1 MAVRWLGAGLGAAAV
16 VTSAAAVVA
25 TTAVHW
31 SFDETLNAFVISNL
45 VIGVSFALCGAL
57 IAWHRPGLLLGWL
70 YAVGGFCQVLSGLA
84 APLGQ
89 LLHEHGAPLW
99 IVRLDMTV
107 FNWAWPINIGL
118 AIPLSLLLLPD
129 GRLASRRWVPVAA
142 AVAVTSP
149 LFLLEVGLG
158 QETPLGMPRAYLT
171 LQRYDDF
178 GWLWTLSEVRWALS
192 VLVGLACLAFRYR
205 RGTEAVR
212 RQLLWLVL
220 AVAVIVVAV
229 TPWALVAGT
238 PLLVLFTIPLLPAA
252 VAVAVLRHGLLDIKL
267 VVSRVVTYALL
278 SGLVLAAYA
287 GLVVVLSG
295 VASALLVAMLALP
308 VRARLQ
314 AVVDRLLYGERGNP
328 VRVASRVGQS
338 LSGGLSQTLE
348 EVRAALRLPY
358 VAVVVGDEIRAA
370 GGTPGGSTASLPLE
384 GGVLVVGLRSGERR
398 LSSADS
404 NILRML
410 SGPLSTALHATD
422 LLRELKVSRER
433 LVLAEED
440 ERRRL
445 RRELHDGLG
454 PLLTGVALSAD
465 MAHNLASAG
474 RAAGWDAGRDAGRDA
489 SLDASRDSDRDAGS
503 GAGSG
508 TDAGPGAGSGAG
520 PDAGTDGRLLARL
533 DEVRSDSRT
542 AIREV
547 RRIVDNLGSPALDEL
562 GLAEAL
568 RIRAARTTRR
578 ADGSD
583 LVVHVEIPADLPRM
597 PAAVELAAYRIATE
611 ALTNVVRHSSATTV
625 RLRLT
630 CDGELRCEVLDDG
643 AVHGSWPSGVGIS
656 SMRERAA
663 ELGGRCDV
671 GTGPEGG
678 HVRIFLPMAAR

>member
-1 MAVRWLGAGLGAAAV
+1 MGVRWLGAALGAGAV
-16 VTSAAAVVA
+16 LASAGAIAA
-25 TTAVHW
+25 TTAAHM
-31 SFDETLNAFVISNL
+31 SFAQALDAFVVSNL

-57 IAWHRPGLLLGWL
+57 IAWHRPRLLLGWL
-70 YAVGGFCQVLSGLA
+70 YALGGFCQVLSGLA
-84 APLGQ
+84 APLGAV
-89 LLHEHGAPLW
+89 LHEQGAPVW
-99 IVRLDMTV
+99 IVRLDVTV
-107 FNWAWPINIGL
+107 FNWAWPVNIGL
-118 AIPLSLLLLPD
+118 AIPLSLLMLPD
-129 GRLASRRWVPVAA
+129 GRLASRRWLPVAA

-158 QETPLGMPRAYLT
+158 TGRPAGMPPAYLAM
-171 LQRYDDF
+171 QRYDDLA
-178 GWLWTLSEVRWALS
+178 WLWNLSEVRWVFS
-192 VLVGLACLAFRYR
+192 VLVGLACMVFRYH
-205 RGTEAVR
+205 RGEEVVR

-220 AVAVIVVAV
+220 AAAVILVAV

-295 VASALLVAMLALP
+295 VASALLVALLALP
-308 VRARLQ
+308 VRTQLQ

-338 LSGGLSQTLE
+338 LSGGLSETLE

-358 VAVVVGDEIRAA
+358 VAVVAGDEVRAA
-370 GGTPGGSTASLPLE
+370 GGTPGGETASLPLE
-384 GGVLVVGLRSGERR
+384 GGSVLVVGLRGGERR
-398 LSSADS
+398 LSAADAT
-404 NILRML
+404 ILRML

-433 LVLAEED
+433 LVLAEEE

-465 MAHNLASAG
+465 MAHNLASAS
-474 RAAGWDAGRDAGRDA
+474 A
-489 SLDASRDSDRDAGS
+489 SVSGSASVNASGS
-503 GAGSG
+503 GSGSA
-508 TDAGPGAGSGAG
+508 DV
-520 PDAGTDGRLLARL
+520 DGRLLERL
-533 DEVRSDSRT
+533 DAVRSDSRT

-547 RRIVDNLGSPALDEL
+547 RRIVDNLGSPTLDEL

-583 LVVHVEIPADLPRM
+583 LVVQVEIPRDLPPI
-597 PAAVELAAYRIATE
+597 PAAVELAVYRIATE

-625 RLRLT
+625 RLRLVW
-630 CDGELRCEVLDDG
+630 DGELRCEVLDDG
-643 AVHGSWPSGVGIS
+643 AVNDGWGTGVGIS

-671 GTGPEGG
+671 GSGPDGG
-678 HVRIFLPMAAR
+678 HVRISLPVAAR

>member
-1 MAVRWLGAGLGAAAV
+1 MVEQGASEEMPMGVRWLGAGLGAAAV
-16 VTSAAAVVA
+16 LASAGAVVA

-31 SFDETLNAFVISNL
+31 SFAQALDAFVVSNL

-70 YAVGGFCQVLSGLA
+70 YAVGGVCQVLSGLA

-89 LLHEHGAPLW
+89 VLHEQGAPVW
-99 IVRLDMTV
+99 IVRLDLTV
-107 FNWAWPINIGL
+107 FTWAWPVNIGL

-129 GRLASRRWVPVAA
+129 GRLASRRWLPVAA

-158 QETPLGMPRAYLT
+158 PETPPGMPPAYLA
-171 LQRYDDF
+171 LQRYDDLA
-178 GWLWTLSEVRWALS
+178 WLWTLSEVRWVLS

-205 RGTEAVR
+205 QGNEVVR

-220 AVAVIVVAV
+220 AAAVIVVAV

-252 VAVAVLRHGLLDIKL
+252 VAVAVLRHRLLDIKL

-295 VASALLVAMLALP
+295 VASALLVALLALP
-308 VRARLQ
+308 VRAKLQ
-314 AVVDRLLYGERGNP
+314 TAIDRLLYGERGNP

-338 LSGGLSQTLE
+338 LSGGLSETLE
-348 EVRAALRLPY
+348 EVRATLRLPY
-358 VAVVVGDEIRAA
+358 VAVVVGDEIRAVA
-370 GGTPGGSTASLPLE
+370 GTPGGSTASLPLE

-398 LSSADS
+398 LSAADT

-433 LVLAEED
+433 LVLAEEE

-465 MAHNLASAG
+465 MAHNLA
-474 RAAGWDAGRDAGRDA
+474 
-489 SLDASRDSDRDAGS
+489 
-503 GAGSG
+503 GAGA
-508 TDAGPGAGSGAG
+508 DEQLLV
-520 PDAGTDGRLLARL
+520 RL
-533 DEVRSDSRT
+533 EGVRSDSRT

-583 LVVHVEIPADLPRM
+583 LLVQVEIPVDLPRM
-597 PAAVELAAYRIATE
+597 PAAVELAVYRIATE

-625 RLRLT
+625 RLRLV

-643 AVHGSWPSGVGIS
+643 AVNGSWRSGVGIS

-671 GTGPEGG
+671 GSGPDGG
-678 HVRIFLPMAAR
+678 HVRIFLPVAAR

>member
-1 MAVRWLGAGLGAAAV
+1 MGVRWLGAGLGAGAV
-16 VTSAAAVVA
+16 LASAGAVVA
-25 TTAVHW
+25 TTAAHW
-31 SFDETLNAFVISNL
+31 SFAQALDAFVVSNV

-57 IAWHRPGLLLGWL
+57 IAWHRPRLLLGWL
-70 YAVGGFCQVLSGLA
+70 YVVGGSCQVLSGLA

-89 LLHEHGAPLW
+89 VLHDQGAPVW

-107 FNWAWPINIGL
+107 FNWAWPVNIGL
-118 AIPLSLLLLPD
+118 AIPLSLFLLPD
-129 GRLASRRWVPVAA
+129 GRLRSGRWFQVAA

-158 QETPLGMPRAYLT
+158 TETPPGMPPAYLA
-171 LQRYDDF
+171 LARYDELA
-178 GWLWTLSEVRWALS
+178 WLWTVSEVRWVLS
-192 VLVGLACLAFRYR
+192 VLIGLGCMVFRYR
-205 RGTEAVR
+205 RGDEVVR

-220 AVAVIVVAV
+220 AAAVIVVAV

-295 VASALLVAMLALP
+295 VASALLVALLALP
-308 VRARLQ
+308 VRATLQ
-314 AVVDRLLYGERGNP
+314 AAIDRLLYGERGNP

-338 LSGGLSQTLE
+338 LSGGLSETLE

-370 GGTPGGSTASLPLE
+370 GGTPGGSTATLPLE
-384 GGVLVVGLRSGERR
+384 GGVLVVGLRGGERR
-398 LSSADS
+398 LSAADA

-422 LLRELKVSRER
+422 LLRELKISRER
-433 LVLAEED
+433 LVLAEEE

-465 MAHNLASAG
+465 MAHNLATATASPSA
-474 RAAGWDAGRDAGRDA
+474 DA
-489 SLDASRDSDRDAGS
+489 
-503 GAGSG
+503 
-508 TDAGPGAGSGAG
+508 
-520 PDAGTDGRLLARL
+520 DGRLLERL
-533 DEVRSDSRT
+533 DAVRSDSRT

-583 LVVHVEIPADLPRM
+583 LLVQVEIPADLPRM
-597 PAAVELAAYRIATE
+597 PAAVELAVYRIATE
-611 ALTNVVRHSSATTV
+611 ALTNVVRHSSASTV
-625 RLRLT
+625 RLRLVW
-630 CDGELRCEVLDDG
+630 DGELRCEVLDDG
-643 AVHGSWPSGVGIS
+643 AVNGSWRSGVGIS

-671 GTGPEGG
+671 GSGPDGG
-678 HVRIFLPMAAR
+678 HVRISVPVAAR

>member
-1 MAVRWLGAGLGAAAV
+1 ML
-16 VTSAAAVVA
+16 S
-25 TTAVHW
+25 
-31 SFDETLNAFVISNL
+31 
-45 VIGVSFALCGAL
+45 
-57 IAWHRPGLLLGWL
+57 
-70 YAVGGFCQVLSGLA
+70 VL
-84 APLGQ
+84 
-89 LLHEHGAPLW
+89 
-99 IVRLDMTV
+99 
-107 FNWAWPINIGL
+107 IGL
-118 AIPLSLLLLPD
+118 ACM
-129 GRLASRRWVPVAA
+129 V
-142 AVAVTSP
+142 
-149 LFLLEVGLG
+149 
-158 QETPLGMPRAYLT
+158 
-171 LQRYDDF
+171 
-178 GWLWTLSEVRWALS
+178 
-192 VLVGLACLAFRYR
+192 FRYR
-205 RGTEAVR
+205 RGDEVVR

-220 AVAVIVVAV
+220 AAAVIVVAV

-295 VASALLVAMLALP
+295 VASALLVALLALP

-314 AVVDRLLYGERGNP
+314 AAIDRLLYGERGNP

-338 LSGGLSQTLE
+338 LSGGLSETLE

-370 GGTPGGSTASLPLE
+370 AGTPGGSTATLPLE
-384 GGVLVVGLRSGERR
+384 GGVLVVGLRGGERR
-398 LSSADS
+398 LSAADT

-433 LVLAEED
+433 LVLAEEE

-465 MAHNLASAG
+465 MAHNLATATASAS
-474 RAAGWDAGRDAGRDA
+474 ADA
-489 SLDASRDSDRDAGS
+489 
-503 GAGSG
+503 
-508 TDAGPGAGSGAG
+508 
-520 PDAGTDGRLLARL
+520 DGRLLERL
-533 DEVRSDSRT
+533 DAVRSDCRT

-583 LVVHVEIPADLPRM
+583 LLVQVEIPADLPRM
-597 PAAVELAAYRIATE
+597 PAAVELAVYRIATE
-611 ALTNVVRHSSATTV
+611 ALTNVVRHSSASTV
-625 RLRLT
+625 RLRLVW
-630 CDGELRCEVLDDG
+630 DGELRCEVLDDG
-643 AVHGSWPSGVGIS
+643 AVNGSWRSGVGIS

-671 GTGPEGG
+671 GSGPDGG
-678 HVRIFLPMAAR
+678 HVRISVPVAAR